1 MKGEANVNPTES
13 VAYRKSLLEKGRK
26 EMTMEEKEW
35 LECNPVYVIKNDKL
49 YYKRDILE
57 LPRNCKCKLTVECV
71 HSESAYPT
79 VPTLSIPNG
88 YNGYI
93 TVNAEKY
100 PQIPNLS
107 TKKSSKLSIRI
118 AEKYPGHL
126 FCESNTG
133 LLAVSFQSWIP
144 AELKMSRWWQSTAFP
159 DLAMTRTEI
168 APNKI
173 QYACNAAGRRVEFQ
187 DKPSDFDKYVFTVEW
202 ETLD

>member
-100 PQIPNLS
+100 P
-107 TKKSSKLSIRI
+107 
-118 AEKYPGHL
+118 GHL

-144 AELKMSRWWQSTAFP
+144 AELKMSRWWESTAFP

-173 QYACNAAGRRVEFQ
+173 QYACNAETFLSNSVT
-187 DKPSDFDKYVFTVEW
+187 KLPFTG
-202 ETLD
+202 

>member
-1 MKGEANVNPTES
+1 MNPTES

-35 LECNPVYVIKNDKL
+35 LECTPVYVIKNDKL

-144 AELKMSRWWQSTAFP
+144 AELKMSRWWESTAFP

>member
-133 LLAVSFQSWIP
+133 FFVSKLDS
-144 AELKMSRWWQSTAFP
+144 SRIKNVALVGKYSFSGFGNDA
-159 DLAMTRTEI
+159 DRNRA
-168 APNKI
+168 K
-173 QYACNAAGRRVEFQ
+173 Q
-187 DKPSDFDKYVFTVEW
+187 DSIC
-202 ETLD
+202 L

>member
-1 MKGEANVNPTES
+1 
-13 VAYRKSLLEKGRK
+13 
-26 EMTMEEKEW
+26 MTMEEKEW

-118 AEKYPGHL
+118 AENIRDTC
-126 FCESNTG
+126 FVNR
-133 LLAVSFQSWIP
+133 IP
-144 AELKMSRWWQSTAFP
+144 ACWLFRFK
-159 DLAMTRTEI
+159 
-168 APNKI
+168 
-173 QYACNAAGRRVEFQ
+173 AGFQ
-187 DKPSDFDKYVFTVEW
+187 QN
-202 ETLD
+202 

>member
-1 MKGEANVNPTES
+1 
-13 VAYRKSLLEKGRK
+13 
-26 EMTMEEKEW
+26 MEEKEW

-144 AELKMSRWWQSTAFP
+144 AELKMSRWC
-159 DLAMTRTEI
+159 
-168 APNKI
+168 
-173 QYACNAAGRRVEFQ
+173 CNGCNRWCLRWIYVGRNNCWSIFHYSCCKRYKGKRDRQ
-187 DKPSDFDKYVFTVEW
+187 A
-202 ETLD
+202 